1 MITVSFSS
9 DATVRVCERRWF
21 LASVVAHPTANKDL
35 IRRDARLL
43 RQLVHPQAWAG
54 RIIHSTLEEVVIPTA
69 CESGR
74 LPNSDHIIAHALDL
88 MRRQEE
94 FSHKKLYRNIS
105 KSKAGKDFCALYAD
119 EYDGGLTKVQREQV
133 EFRVT
138 TALGNVPRVETVWS
152 ELKTT
157 QRSFIEHSFRIRLH
171 GAVIEAKPD
180 LIMISSGRTKIV
192 DWKCWASL
200 TADPSDQLRFYA
212 YVLMK
217 YWSNQKWQPKDFDL
231 FGVNL
236 LNGSMAPVTCAEE
249 HWDEA
254 DDRIL
259 EFIERADNI
268 LQGRSWQDIA
278 LRNLGVPR
286 SPSTCESCKF
296 RRICRD
302 ALPQTREE
310 ELCLAL

>member
-21 LASVVAHPTANKDL
+21 LANVVAHPTANKDL

-43 RQLVHPQAWAG
+43 RQLVHPEAWAG
-54 RIIHSTLEEVVIPTA
+54 RIIHSTLEEVVIPAA

-74 LPNSDHIIAHALDL
+74 LPSPDQLIAQALNL

-94 FSHKKLYRNIS
+94 FSRKKLYRSIS
-105 KSKAGKDFCALYAD
+105 KSKAGRDFCALYAD
-119 EYDGGLTKVQREQV
+119 EYDGGLTTVQREQV
-133 EFRVT
+133 EVRVT
-138 TALGNVPRVETVWS
+138 TALGNAPRVETLWS
-152 ELKTT
+152 EVNTA
-157 QRSFIEHSFRIRLH
+157 QRLFIEHSFRIRLH
-171 GAVIEAKPD
+171 DALVEVKPD
-180 LIMISSGRTKIV
+180 LVIVSSGRTKIV
-192 DWKCWASL
+192 DWKCWASM
-200 TADPSDQLRFYA
+200 TSDPSDQLRFYA

-217 YWSNQKWQPKDFDL
+217 YWSNQKLQPKDFDL
-231 FGVNL
+231 LAVNL
-236 LNGSMAPVTCAEE
+236 LKGSLVPVTCTEE
-249 HWDEA
+249 HWDET

-302 ALPQTREE
+302 ALPRTREE

>member
-9 DATVRVCERRWF
+9 DATVRTCERRWF
-21 LASVVAHPTANKDL
+21 LASIVAHPTANKDR
-35 IRRDARLL
+35 IRREARLL
-43 RQLVHPQAWAG
+43 RQLVHPEAWAG
-54 RIIHSTLEEVVIPTA
+54 RIIHSTLEDVVIPA
-69 CESGR
+69 VCEGG
-74 LPNSDHIIAHALDL
+74 LPTSEKILAHALDL

-94 FSHKKLYRNIS
+94 FSRKKLYRNIS

-119 EYDGGLTKVQREQV
+119 EYDGGLTKPQREQV

-138 TALGNVPRVETVWS
+138 TALGNVPRVETLWS
-152 ELKTT
+152 EVKTT
-157 QRSFIEHSFRIRLH
+157 QRLFIEYSFRIRLYD
-171 GAVIEAKPD
+171 AIIEAKPD
-180 LIMISSGRTKIV
+180 LVIVSPGRIKIV

-217 YWSNQKWQPKDFDL
+217 YWSNQKLQPKDFDL
-231 FGVNL
+231 LAVNL
-236 LNGSMAPVTCAEE
+236 LNGSLAPVTCTEE
-249 HWDEA
+249 HWDET

-259 EFIERADNI
+259 EFIERVDNI

-278 LRNLGVPR
+278 LRNLGIPR

-302 ALPQTREE
+302 AVPQTREE